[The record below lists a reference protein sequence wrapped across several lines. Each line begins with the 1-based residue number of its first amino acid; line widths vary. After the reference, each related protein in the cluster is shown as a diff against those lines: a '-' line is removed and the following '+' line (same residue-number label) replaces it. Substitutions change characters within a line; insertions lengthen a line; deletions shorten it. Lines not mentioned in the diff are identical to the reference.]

1 MVSTSLFRFLSSLAA
16 LAVSTAA
23 GVAPDSTQIDRRI
36 AKEPVYQSRSPKYC
50 LLVFGAEAKTR
61 VWLVL
66 DGDTLYVDRNANGD
80 LTEANERIKR
90 NGKEFEAG
98 EIAERAGKAKYA
110 HLRVQ
115 PLETREKEQAPL
127 CMVSLEVRGKYRQY
141 GCVPFADR
149 PQDAPVLWYDGP
161 LTMGFID
168 PKKQTLRRGEAGS
181 QIDAWIGTPSLA
193 KQRDAT
199 VCLEHSQGVPSDI
212 HPIASIEFPNQDPKE
227 KPIRITV
234 VLNERC

>member
-1 MVSTSLFRFLSSLAA
+1 MVSTSLFRFLSALAA
-16 LAVSTAA
+16 VAVSTAT
-23 GVAPDSTQIDRRI
+23 GVAPDSIQIDRRI
-36 AKEPVYQSRSPKYC
+36 AKEPVYQLRSPKYC

-98 EIAERAGKAKYA
+98 EITERAGKTKYA

-115 PLETREKEQAPL
+115 PLDLPEKEHEPL

-149 PQDAPVLWYDGP
+149 PQDAPVLWFDGP
-161 LTMGFID
+161 LTMGFTD
-168 PKKQTLRRGEAGS
+168 PKKQALQRGDTGS
-181 QIDAWIGTPSLA
+181 EINAWIGTPSPA
-193 KQRDAT
+193 KPRDAT
-199 VCLEHSQGVPSDI
+199 VFLEHSQGVPSDI
-212 HPIASIEFPNQDPKE
+212 HPIASIEFPNQDPKGR
-227 KPIRITV
+227 PITMTV
-234 VLNERC
+234 VLNQRC